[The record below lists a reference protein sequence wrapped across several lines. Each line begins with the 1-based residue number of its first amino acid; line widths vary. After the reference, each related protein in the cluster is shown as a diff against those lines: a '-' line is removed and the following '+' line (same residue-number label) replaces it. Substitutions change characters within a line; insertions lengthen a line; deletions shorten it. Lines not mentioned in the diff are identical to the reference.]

1 MKRIMKNYAFM
12 FLAAVML
19 LSACEKEVIT
29 EPVSEPKNLT
39 VFSDNIIIPSPLLSR
54 MDPVSGDTYLE
65 VWQPEPISGQKS
77 YVPYLQRLGKDGKQ
91 KWNQWLPLTRKP
103 GLSWANETVFDTTSD
118 GCVIDGFSVVGQNGK
133 SQVFITKI
141 NPDGTYAWGSEGK
154 LFYDFGDQGVI
165 DVPCESFVV
174 ADKEGGAWIAAG
186 NGARTLVI
194 ARVDKDGNFIVDPIV
209 FFNPDNPDDE
219 DGTFLRHPQM
229 YVGADNSLIALL
241 QYSCDISGGGGR
253 DVILEGRYD
262 VVKIPADGNPGGI
275 IQNRIYDED
284 EMFHPGMRALLT
296 EDGNGGAYAIFQNG
310 TDEIHAYLYHFDSN
324 ANIDVRHIDIYPSGS
339 QFLILD
345 IFAAADPKTGNLA
358 VLFQDILQDENGD
371 PYSNVNL
378 QVIDTKG
385 NLKFEDDGKNIFKT
399 KAKDS
404 LWNNMTYFVH
414 TDDGRW
420 IFTFLWEMAGKSN
433 FLYKSKIDIDKGEMQ
448 DVTELAEIDEIVNMG
463 LDSESRMM
471 VTDGFLRHLWYRL
484 DGMKIYGYDAK
495 I

>member
-1 MKRIMKNYAFM
+1 MKRIMKKYTYL
-12 FLAAVML
+12 FLAAVMIF
-19 LSACEKEVIT
+19 SACEKEVI
-29 EPVSEPKNLT
+29 PNPIPAPKNLT
-39 VFSDNIIIPSPLLSR
+39 VFSDNISIPGPLLSR

-141 NPDGTYAWGSEGK
+141 NPDGTFAWGSEGK

-186 NGARTLVI
+186 NGARTFVI

-219 DGTFLRHPQM
+219 DGTFLRRPQM
-229 YVGADNSLIALL
+229 YLGPDNSLIALL
-241 QYSCDISGGGGR
+241 QYSSDISGGST

-275 IQNRIYDED
+275 IQNRLYDED

-296 EDGNGGAYAIFQNG
+296 EDGKGGAYAIFENG
-310 TDEIHAYLYHFDSN
+310 IGEIHAYLYHFDSN
-324 ANIDVRHIDIYPSGS
+324 VNVDVRGVDIYPSGS
-339 QFLILD
+339 MFLVLNLY
-345 IFAAADPKTGNLA
+345 AAVDPKTGNIA
-358 VLFQDILQDENGD
+358 VLIQDILPSEDGY

-378 QVIDTKG
+378 QVVDTKG
-385 NLKFEDDGKNIFKT
+385 NLKYEGDGKNIFKT
-399 KAKDS
+399 NAKES
-404 LWNNMTYFVH
+404 LWNNMTYFVP
-414 TDDGRW
+414 TDDGKW
-420 IFTFLWEMAGKSN
+420 IFTFLWDKAGKSS
-433 FLYKSKIDIDKGEMQ
+433 FLYKSKVDIDKGEIQ
-448 DVTELAEIDEIVNMG
+448 DVTELTEIDEILSAG
-463 LDSESRMM
+463 PDKESRMM
-471 VTDGFLRHLWYRL
+471 VTDGILRHLWYRME
-484 DGMKIYGYDAK
+484 GMKIYGYDVK
-495 I
+495 ID